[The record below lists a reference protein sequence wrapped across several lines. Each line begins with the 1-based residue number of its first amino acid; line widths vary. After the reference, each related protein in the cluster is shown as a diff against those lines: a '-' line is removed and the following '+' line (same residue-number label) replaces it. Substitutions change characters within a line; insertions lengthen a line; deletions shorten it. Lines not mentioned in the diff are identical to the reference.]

1 MPKFDI
7 ETLETFIKTLLGIA
21 TAILVF
27 IGVFNEN
34 VRGFLLNKLS
44 LGKSKAEIK
53 KNTNDAND
61 SIIESM
67 MSRITDLSDE
77 FTRLSQL
84 NIETQKEN
92 YDLKSRLQSLEFECD
107 QMKKK
112 IYLSCKNKCFDV

>member
-1 MPKFDI
+1 MKFDI

-27 IGVFNEN
+27 IGVFNEK

-44 LGKSKAEIK
+44 LGKSRAEIK

-61 SIIESM
+61 AIIESM
-67 MSRITDLSDE
+67 MSRISDLSDE
-77 FTRLSQL
+77 FTRLSDV
-84 NIETQKEN
+84 NIQTQKEN

-107 QMKKK
+107 QIKKK
-112 IYLSCKNKCFDV
+112 IEINCKNKCFNV